1 MFTSM
6 FIYMH
11 TNIHTHTCVHA
22 CIAHAYT
29 FKYKDTH
36 LPAAGPRSQS
46 NRGGLSERVCARMG
60 VERRGPPAPDDNSED
75 KIQKQNTSGRTNP
88 LAAPLLAHLLHLPL
102 PRSPADTTCGFQHFL
117 RTRPTGSL
125 FPRDTRS
132 TPCLSRGARRTRACT
147 RRRKCTSTE
156 GSTPS
161 AILGDTYSPCPLHQS
176 SSASCSW
183 FPSGG

>member
-1 MFTSM
+1 MRTHS
-6 FIYMH
+6 
-11 TNIHTHTCVHA
+11 NIKTHTSRQQVLGRNPTAEVCLNVY
-22 CIAHAYT
+22 AHAWVWSGGDRPRQT
-29 FKYKDTH
+29 TIQKTKSRNKTR
-36 LPAAGPRSQS
+36 PAAPTPWPRRS
-46 NRGGLSERVCARMG
+46 
-60 VERRGPPAPDDNSED
+60 
-75 KIQKQNTSGRTNP
+75 
-88 LAAPLLAHLLHLPL
+88 LHTCSRS
-102 PRSPADTTCGFQHFL
+102 RSPADTTCGFQHFL